1 MMQQIS
7 IYLTSII
14 LGIMLFFSFVVA
26 PVTFTALNEE
36 NARKFI
42 RKIFPYY
49 YIVNLAISVLVLIL
63 FIILKI
69 FSLDFYLILSVTV
82 LDEENSRKFIRKI
95 FPYYYNVNL
104 VISFLV
110 LIFFVIQKT
119 FSLNFYLILTVAI
132 LFVLSNYILM
142 PLINKYKDE
151 NQDKKFKYSHF
162 ISVVINFIQMI
173 LLVIILI

>member
-26 PVTFTALNEE
+26 PVTFTTLNEE

-49 YIVNLAISVLVLIL
+49 YTVNLVISILVLIC

-69 FSLDFYLILSVTV
+69 FSLDFYLILSVAALFAV
-82 LDEENSRKFIRKI
+82 S
-95 FPYYYNVNL
+95 
-104 VISFLV
+104 
-110 LIFFVIQKT
+110 
-119 FSLNFYLILTVAI
+119 NF
-132 LFVLSNYILM
+132 ILM
-142 PLINKYKDE
+142 PLINKYRDE
-151 NQDKKFKYSHF
+151 KQDNKFKYSHF
-162 ISVVINFIQMI
+162 ISVAINFIQMI
-173 LLVIILI
+173 FLVIILF